1 MSDMFEEHDAV
12 IPHLLRVEKG
22 EAGPEELAAITAV
35 LLARAAGA
43 ADAMRHATARRE
55 RAVARWRRPER
66 APGFTGPRTWSGARA
81 ERG

>member
-1 MSDMFEEHDAV
+1 MSETFEGHDAV

-66 APGFTGPRTWSGARA
+66 APGFTGPRTWSGTRA